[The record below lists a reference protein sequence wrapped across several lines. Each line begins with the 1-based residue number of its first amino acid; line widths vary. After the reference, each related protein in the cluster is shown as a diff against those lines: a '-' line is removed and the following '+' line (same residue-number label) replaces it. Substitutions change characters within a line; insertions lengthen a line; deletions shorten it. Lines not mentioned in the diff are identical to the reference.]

1 METLQ
6 VVSTVQLLEGSSLL
20 SWRRQQLQRGGCRVD
35 FDWLLDLAGGL
46 SRSSLQRLL
55 VEPQRSVQLKVS
67 LEDLERIWG
76 LHLDQAIPLQ
86 HLVGCCPWR
95 DIELTVSAAALI
107 PRQETELLVDLALQT
122 TAGMSIERWA
132 DLGTG
137 SGALAIAL
145 SRAMPATPGHAVDLS
160 ADALAL
166 ARSNLEALAS
176 TGRWHL
182 HQGCWW
188 DPLEPWWGHFD
199 LVVCNP
205 PYIPSELICDL
216 DPVVRDHEPHLAL
229 AGGSDGLQA
238 IREVVA
244 GACRALSPGGW
255 ILLEHHH
262 DQSDAVLALLKAAGL
277 RLIRAARDLEGVN
290 RFALARRL
298 PPDQS

>member
-20 SWRRQQLQRGGCRVD
+20 SWRRQQLQRGGRRVD

-86 HLVGCCPWR
+86 HLVGFCPWR
-95 DIELTVSAAALI
+95 DVELTVSAAALI

-160 ADALAL
+160 ADALAGQKAIL
-166 ARSNLEALAS
+166 RPWLQRAVGIFTRAV
-176 TGRWHL
+176 GGIRWSR
-182 HQGCWW
+182 GGDTSISWCAI
-188 DPLEPWWGHFD
+188 PLTS
-199 LVVCNP
+199 L
-205 PYIPSELICDL
+205 PS
-216 DPVVRDHEPHLAL
+216 
-229 AGGSDGLQA
+229 
-238 IREVVA
+238 
-244 GACRALSPGGW
+244 
-255 ILLEHHH
+255 
-262 DQSDAVLALLKAAGL
+262 
-277 RLIRAARDLEGVN
+277 
-290 RFALARRL
+290 
-298 PPDQS
+298 

>member
-1 METLQ
+1 MF
-6 VVSTVQLLEGSSLL
+6 
-20 SWRRQQLQRGGCRVD
+20 

-86 HLVGCCPWR
+86 HLVGFCPWR
-95 DIELTVSAAALI
+95 DVELTVSAAALI

-145 SRAMPATPGHAVDLS
+145 SRRCRRPQGMPWIS
-160 ADALAL
+160 ALMPWL
-166 ARSNLEALAS
+166 ARSTLRPWLQRAVGIFTRL
-176 TGRWHL
+176 L
-182 HQGCWW
+182 V

-205 PYIPSELICDL
+205 PYILPS
-216 DPVVRDHEPHLAL
+216 
-229 AGGSDGLQA
+229 
-238 IREVVA
+238 
-244 GACRALSPGGW
+244 
-255 ILLEHHH
+255 
-262 DQSDAVLALLKAAGL
+262 
-277 RLIRAARDLEGVN
+277 
-290 RFALARRL
+290 
-298 PPDQS
+298 